1 MKVETLTLAPCRMRV
16 VVRADA
22 DETRP
27 EYEKAMAVF
36 TQHGRVSGFRP
47 GKAPRA
53 MIERQYRS
61 AILDDVRSRLI
72 RQFYPQAIE
81 SERLAVVAVLNLTD
95 AVFTPETG
103 LSFAVVVD
111 VAPDFR
117 LPSYKGIPVKDHRTA
132 VSSEDVERQIAQIR
146 EALTRYE
153 ETPDAAVE
161 RGDMAQ
167 IDFAA
172 TCEGRP
178 LSEIATGCP
187 GLGTGRDLWVRADEP
202 EMLPGL
208 CLGLVGLKSGGTRE
222 MPVAFP
228 ADFRE
233 EAVRGRTAAY
243 AVTVKS
249 VRRRVAATDEEVLK
263 TLNVASREQLQESVR
278 KSLERQATERD
289 QEAQRQEISAYLL
302 RQTQFDLPASVVE
315 EETNLSVR
323 AMLNRITQRGAT
335 REDLEQNRDLI
346 LNTAASSAKDTVRL
360 RYILARIAEA
370 EKIGATD
377 EEVDASVRRMAA
389 SYRTTPEQL
398 RANLEQRHGIE
409 AIRASIRAGK
419 TLERLLAEAKVG

>member
-1 MKVETLTLAPCRMRV
+1 
-16 VVRADA
+16 
-22 DETRP
+22 
-27 EYEKAMAVF
+27 
-36 TQHGRVSGFRP
+36 
-47 GKAPRA
+47 
-53 MIERQYRS
+53 
-61 AILDDVRSRLI
+61 
-72 RQFYPQAIE
+72 
-81 SERLAVVAVLNLTD
+81 
-95 AVFTPETG
+95 
-103 LSFAVVVD
+103 
-111 VAPDFR
+111 
-117 LPSYKGIPVKDHRTA
+117 
-132 VSSEDVERQIAQIR
+132 
-146 EALTRYE
+146 
-153 ETPDAAVE
+153 
-161 RGDMAQ
+161 
-167 IDFAA
+167 
-172 TCEGRP
+172 
-178 LSEIATGCP
+178 
-187 GLGTGRDLWVRADEP
+187 
-202 EMLPGL
+202 
-208 CLGLVGLKSGGTRE
+208 